1 VPPKRVYKKPAYVK
15 PAYKSAYVKPVY
27 KKPVYR
33 PVYKP
38 KSYYTPAKKP
48 SYTKKAY
55 KPKKSKKSK
64 KKYKYNDTYR
74 IKIKLTT
81 TSWFTS
87 IFTSSSSSSRGY
99 GGYSK
104 EVCSPSTYNVEN
116 GQYTPGGSY
125 NYNYKRYVAGYCS
138 P

>member
-1 VPPKRVYKKPAYVK
+1 MPPKRVYKKPAYK
-15 PAYKSAYVKPVY
+15 PAYVKPVY

-55 KPKKSKKSK
+55 KPKKIKKSK

-87 IFTSSSSSSRGY
+87 IFTSSSSSRRGY